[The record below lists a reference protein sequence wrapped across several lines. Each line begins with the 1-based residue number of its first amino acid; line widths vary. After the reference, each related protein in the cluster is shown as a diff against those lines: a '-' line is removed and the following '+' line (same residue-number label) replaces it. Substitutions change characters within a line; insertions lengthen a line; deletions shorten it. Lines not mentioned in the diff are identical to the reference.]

1 MIYLVDLMKG
11 EKEIMNDTNTLY
23 EIINQIT
30 TTNYINK
37 TDLQAD
43 IDKYIDILITGL
55 EKLNHQLNNTDIAPG
70 INELRKLR
78 DSIIEIILT
87 DKKILECIYHYV
99 NHYKLY
105 YNHSEGLT
113 DIEEIVF
120 DVVRELLRKLNFKGQ
135 NVRTPKGIL
144 INYLFKKKFFKKV
157 VCKSYVDSFFERKME
172 KVKMQEYLTYNTM
185 LEFTISD
192 TSDLS
197 EEEAAFYEDVDNKY
211 YHIEPKT
218 GDEIE
223 KENAAKYE
231 LSEDMRC
238 ISNFVDDADVFC
250 ADGDVR
256 SDFKI
261 DYINDYSI
269 KLSDY
274 KFKYFYDLDLA
285 YEKYEMDFMQKI
297 HKWQQYKDNDD
308 NFIRHISG
316 VFSSKN
322 IDIIHKVKDLD
333 FNNIFHDNRTDKYVK
348 QLILNNLSLREAD
361 LIGLTYYKM
370 VGNDKIIEQLNLKD
384 INELN
389 RYRSK
394 ALRKL
399 KTAIIKDYVY
409 ILHNFSGTYL
419 SYWVTKIFT
428 KYNEN
433 MDKNDKNLFT
443 I

>member
-1 MIYLVDLMKG
+1 LNVPAMDFFILQYYGISTCNFLDFAFATFGIFILQQ
-11 EKEIMNDTNTLY
+11 
-23 EIINQIT
+23 INIAPD
-30 TTNYINK
+30 ID
-37 TDLQAD
+37 DLQ
-43 IDKYIDILITGL
+43 
-55 EKLNHQLNNTDIAPG
+55 N
-70 INELRKLR
+70 LR
-78 DSIIEIILT
+78 DSIIEILIF
-87 DKKILECIYHYV
+87 DEDISKCIYKHINNY
-99 NHYKLY
+99 LCF
-105 YNHSEGLT
+105 YNNNQGLIDVEG
-113 DIEEIVF
+113 IVF
-120 DVVRELLRKLNFKGQ
+120 DVVRDLLKKLNFKDLDIEL
-135 NVRTPKGIL
+135 PKGYL
-144 INYLFKKKFFKKV
+144 INHLFKRKAFSV
-157 VCKSYVDSFFERKME
+157 GLVSMSYVDSYFNREINKI
-172 KVKMQEYLTYNTM
+172 KIQEYLTYDKM
-185 LEFTISD
+185 LEFTLSD
-192 TSDLS
+192 TSDLP
-197 EEEAAFYEDVDNKY
+197 EEEAIYYTDVDNKY

-250 ADGDVR
+250 ADGVVR

-261 DYINDYSI
+261 DYINDYSVR
-269 KLSDY
+269 LSDY
-274 KFKYFYDLDLA
+274 KLKYFYDLDKA
-285 YEKYEMDFMQKI
+285 YQQYDMNFKRKL

-333 FNNIFHDNRTDKYVK
+333 FKNIFHDNRTDKYVK
-348 QLILNNLSLREAD
+348 QLILSNLSLREAD

-394 ALRKL
+394 ALNKL
-399 KTAIIKDYVY
+399 KTAIIKDYAY
-409 ILHNFSGTYL
+409 ILQNFSGTYL

-428 KYNEN
+428 KYNEK
-433 MDKNDKNLFT
+433 MDINGINLFT